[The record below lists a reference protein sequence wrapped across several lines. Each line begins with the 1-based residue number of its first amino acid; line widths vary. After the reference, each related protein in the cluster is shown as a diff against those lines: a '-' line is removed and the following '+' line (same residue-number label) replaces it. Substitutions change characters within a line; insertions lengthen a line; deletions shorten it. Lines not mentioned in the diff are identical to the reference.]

1 MAINN
6 RIVQE
11 RPVLFRPNMTAVTA
25 KENVTYY
32 ARVSTESEEQDRK
45 SVV

>member
-32 ARVSTESEEQDRK
+32 AREIGRAHV
-45 SVV
+45 